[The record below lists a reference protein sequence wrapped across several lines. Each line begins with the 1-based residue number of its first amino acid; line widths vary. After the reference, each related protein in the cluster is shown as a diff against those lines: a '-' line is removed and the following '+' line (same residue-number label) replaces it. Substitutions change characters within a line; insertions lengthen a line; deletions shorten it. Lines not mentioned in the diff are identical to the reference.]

1 MNQDE
6 IISLL
11 LEAMGEET
19 RNRIREMAKEYEVF
33 YPLQDLFHYGDDEQ

>member
-1 MNQDE
+1 

-19 RNRIREMAKEYEVF
+19 RNRIRRLAKEYEMF
-33 YPLQDLFHYGDDEQ
+33 FPLQDLFDYGDDEQ